1 MRNWIRCSGVYS
13 NMVRV
18 LLFLVCWLAALA
30 QQMPQQDPLDTAIQA
45 AWQASGAVGRE
56 QALALLQRKPVDS
69 PRFAG
74 WAQQVAQTYQNAG
87 LNGQARAILQEALAR
102 TSRLGDSQLSHI
114 AMLSLLGESWWQDG
128 NLLKGVGYL
137 EQAATAQAAAPAG
150 PPAQLAMRT
159 PLG

>member
-74 WAQQVAQTYQNAG
+74 WAQQVAQTYQNAEAGTLFGRAGDRLLVTPG
-87 LNGQARAILQEALAR
+87 LPRGPRRIAPASGSPHEQWQARCARGSLQ
-102 TSRLGDSQLSHI
+102 
-114 AMLSLLGESWWQDG
+114 
-128 NLLKGVGYL
+128 
-137 EQAATAQAAAPAG
+137 P
-150 PPAQLAMRT
+150 RT
-159 PLG
+159 PGR